1 MGEVYLAEDQTLR
14 RRVALKVLSRELGSE
29 DRRAR
34 FAREARN
41 LAALN
46 HPNIVTV
53 HSVEEAEGI
62 PFITMELVEGK
73 TLAELLPRGGWP
85 LDRFFDISIPIADA
99 VAAAHQHGI
108 VHRDLKPGNVMM
120 TVDGRVK
127 VLDFGLAKP
136 FAGLGAADAAGE
148 VPTASMTEP
157 GVIVGTWSYM
167 SPEQARGQPVDARS
181 DIFALGVVFYEM
193 LTGRRPF
200 GGDTPTEV
208 LSSILKDAPP
218 PVSSLRAAIPREVSR
233 IVHRCL
239 AKDTSRRK
247 QSALDVRN
255 ELEEVKREIDSG
267 ELVADP
273 RPAAARPLGT
283 VGVRW
288 AVASAIGVLALAGVV
303 AWMRM
308 APNETRVIHL
318 SSPRQVTFTAGVEID
333 PTLSPDG
340 GRIAYVSDQSGNE
353 DIWVSPG
360 AGGAAVNFTADHAG
374 RDFGPAWSPDG
385 NQIAFLSE
393 RDGGGVYIMPAIGG
407 RPLRIASE
415 ASAEGL
421 GVPQWS
427 ADGTELA
434 HIRREHSVTSSKSYR
449 SRPGNHAACG
459 FPASRAIGKT

>member
-1 MGEVYLAEDQTLR
+1 MVGQTLAHYTILAKIGSAGMGEVYLAEDQTLS
-14 RRVALKVLSRELGSE
+14 RRVALKVLPRELGSE
-29 DRRAR
+29 DRRAL
-34 FAREARN
+34 AREARN

-85 LDRFFDISIPIADA
+85 LDRFFDISTPIADA

-136 FAGLGAADAAGE
+136 FAGLGATDAAGE
-148 VPTASMTEP
+148 VPTATMTEP

-181 DIFALGVVFYEM
+181 DIFALGVVFYEL

-208 LSSILKDAPP
+208 LSSILRDAPP
-218 PVSSLRAAIPREVSR
+218 PFPPSALAFPARCRGSSA
-233 IVHRCL
+233 RCL
-239 AKDTSRRK
+239 AKDTSRRT

-255 ELEEVKREIDSG
+255 QLEEMKRRIDSG

-273 RPAAARPLGT
+273 RPAATRPLGT
-283 VGVRW
+283 VNVRW
-288 AVASAIGVLALAGVV
+288 AVASAIGVLALGGVV
-303 AWMRM
+303 AWMWM
-308 APNETRVIHL
+308 APNVDPCHSPQQPASGHVHGRRRDGSHL
-318 SSPRQVTFTAGVEID
+318 
-333 PTLSPDG
+333 LSRRRAYRLRLGLDWQRGHLGLAG
-340 GRIAYVSDQSGNE
+340 GRGRRRE
-353 DIWVSPG
+353 
-360 AGGAAVNFTADHAG
+360 FTADHAG

-385 NQIAFLSE
+385 NQIAFVSE
-393 RDGGGVYIMPAIGG
+393 RDGGGVFIMSAIGG
-407 RPLRIASE
+407 RPLRIASQ
-415 ASAEGL
+415 ASAE
-421 GVPQWS
+421 VVAFPQWS

-434 HIRREHSVTSSKSYR
+434 HIRREQ
-449 SRPGNHAACG
+449 SR
-459 FPASRAIGKT
+459 